1 MRVSR
6 TNSIFVFIKKRVG
19 IEVFNINGAKYMRV
33 CGFGLILSMMLLASC
48 GDDGDS
54 ATSLPEDRSSEVLQS
69 SGASDLS
76 NDSSDG
82 SVKSTNSAGG
92 CNEENNCLLDARDGQ
107 TYRTVKIGNQVWMAQ
122 NLNYAYLQPTSEWD
136 SSSFCYNDSIEYCEK
151 YGRLYLWSA
160 AMDSATHFGMR
171 GEGCGYASTYD
182 ADSTIRGVCPEGWHL
197 PCSDEIEEL
206 FSSVGGRPV
215 AGSALKSTTDWDSLG
230 NGIDSFLFTALPAG
244 YRYSN
249 ETFEGLGL
257 NASFWTTS
265 QTTPYIS
272 LNMGLF
278 YDTDTAH
285 VPNSN
290 FKSKSYSVRCLK
302 DSQKES
308 GAELPGEILRE
319 PCKTEAG
326 DFCERDLLVDERD
339 GQTYKTVKIGHQW
352 WMAENLNYAY
362 MLSTDSLDSSSF
374 CYNNSPEYCEK
385 YGRLYPWA
393 AAIDSAG
400 TFSVGGKGCDLNT
413 TCVLRYPVRGLCPE
427 GWHIPNE
434 NEWFVLIK
442 AMNGSYRAGK
452 KLKSTD
458 GWIEN
463 GNGIDGFSFTVLPA
477 GGRLGLEK
485 NYRYEGEEALFWTSS
500 RNSGGNPTGM
510 TTRNYSNRITQESA
524 INHAISIR
532 CIKDDESLLAES
544 GSLWPMSYATPCKTT
559 EEDDCEYGTL
569 TDERDGQTYKTVKIG
584 DQWWMAQ
591 NLNFAYLQPTSE
603 LDSSSFCYNG
613 SSGNCEKYGRLY
625 LWSAAM
631 DSAGV
636 YGEKGKGCGDG
647 KVCSRPSG
655 SVQGVC
661 PKGWHLPDS
670 TDWSTLFAAVG
681 GRSFSGKSLK
691 STSGWKRDSSTNA
704 FGFSVLP
711 AGLKQTE
718 DWYAYM
724 DIYSYI
730 SSSMEQDSG
739 WVRSAY
745 FDYTRDGVSY
755 QSVAKNNGASVRCLK
770 D

>member
-160 AMDSATHFGMR
+160 AMDSATLFGMR

-326 DFCERDLLVDERD
+326 DFCEHDFLVDERD

-362 MLSTDSLDSSSF
+362 LLPTESRDSSSF
-374 CYNNSPEYCEK
+374 CYNDSPEYCDK

-400 TFSVGGKGCDLNT
+400 TFGVAGKGCDPT
-413 TCVLRYPVRGLCPE
+413 TACVLRYPVRGLCPE
-427 GWHIPNE
+427 GWHLPNK
-434 NEWFVLIK
+434 NEWNVLLE
-442 AMNGSYRAGK
+442 ALNGSNRAGK
-452 KLKSTD
+452 KLRSTS
-458 GWIEN
+458 GWIK
-463 GNGIDGFSFTVLPA
+463 GGDGIDAFSFTALPA
-477 GGRLGLEK
+477 GERRDSVGD
-485 NYRYEGEEALFWTSS
+485 YRKEGEEAFFWTSS
-500 RNSGGNPTGM
+500 LS
-510 TTRNYSNRITQESA
+510 SNVYPVCATSIYYDDGVFMNNTLKSA
-524 INHAISIR
+524 HSIR
-532 CIKDDESLLAES
+532 CIKDDEALLAES
-544 GSLWPMSYATPCKTT
+544 GYLEGLIYATPCKTK
-559 EEDDCEYGTL
+559 DDDNCEYGTL

-584 DQWWMAQ
+584 GQWWMAE

-613 SSGNCEKYGRLY
+613 KPSFCETYGRLY

-636 YGEKGKGCGDG
+636 YGEKGKGCGNG
-647 KVCSRPSG
+647 KTCSLPSG

-661 PKGWHLPDS
+661 PNGWHLPDS
-670 TDWSTLFAAVG
+670 TDWKTLFAAIG
-681 GRSFSGKSLK
+681 GTITSGKHLK
-691 STSGWKRDSSTNA
+691 STSLWRRGSATDA
-704 FGFSVLP
+704 FGFSIVP
-711 AGLKQTE
+711 AGFRYNSGNYDYMYEFANLASSTE
-718 DWYAYM
+718 KDTIMA
-724 DIYSYI
+724 DHTSFSY
-730 SSSMEQDSG
+730 
-739 WVRSAY
+739 
-745 FDYTRDGVSY
+745 DGDDVY
-755 QSVAKNNGASVRCLK
+755 HGTTAKSIGISVRCLK